1 MLIEEAQAHLAN
13 TQSNID
19 ELSKK
24 IDKMYLD
31 SVNGIISNTDYF
43 RYSKGFIEERER
55 LKKDLINIKNKINF
69 IKEKEKNIKNDNEIE
84 KIINE
89 FLKMENPSKAVLY
102 ELIDKLELDENKNI
116 YIYFNF
122 PELNMIDN
130 EIGEPK

>member
-1 MLIEEAQAHLAN
+1 
-13 TQSNID
+13 
-19 ELSKK
+19 
-24 IDKMYLD
+24 MYLD
-31 SVNGIISNTDYF
+31 SVNGIITNTDYF

-55 LKKDLINIKNKINF
+55 LKKDLINIKNKIKF
-69 IKEKEKNIKNDNEIE
+69 LKEKEKSIKNDNEIE

-89 FLKMENPSKAVLY
+89 FLKMENPSKSVLY
-102 ELIDKLELDENKNI
+102 ELIDKLELDEYKNI

>member
-1 MLIEEAQAHLAN
+1 MLIEEEQTHLAN
-13 TQSNID
+13 IQSNID

-55 LKKDLINIKNKINF
+55 LKKDLINIKNKIKF
-69 IKEKEKNIKNDNEIE
+69 LKEKEKSIKNDDEIE

-89 FLKMENPSKAVLY
+89 FLKMENPSKAVFY

-122 PELNMIDN
+122 PELNMIDK
-130 EIGEPK
+130 EIGEH

>member
-1 MLIEEAQAHLAN
+1 
-13 TQSNID
+13 
-19 ELSKK
+19 
-24 IDKMYLD
+24 MYLD

-55 LKKDLINIKNKINF
+55 LKKDLINIKNKIKF
-69 IKEKEKNIKNDNEIE
+69 LKEKDKSIKNDNEIE

-102 ELIDKLELDENKNI
+102 ELIDKNI

-122 PELNMIDN
+122 PELNMIDK